1 MPAGASTGTS
11 NLLTLLKVLGLSIV
25 SGLAVYVLNRVGV
38 VSLLYGG
45 GIALLLALPARLAT
59 AYAAALLA
67 HASGQC
73 GERSI
78 LASEDA
84 GAAPALALG
93 ALALGA
99 AAWGGG
105 FLGGHLRTRTRYP
118 LLARLACAAALAG
131 VVALRELAVV
141 PPAELLSNY
150 WTLQRLTPREAA
162 VLLADTRRGWRR
174 LLFPDLQPAN
184 AWAAEHQACFATFS
198 AAAAAATAALACVLA
213 AAAWAGPWL
222 CCGASGSSS
231 SSSSSSSGE
240 AGAAGGEAGKS
251 ARREAAA
258 GEAKRD

>member
-1 MPAGASTGTS
+1 MPAGASAGAG
-11 NLLTLLKVLGLSIV
+11 NLLMLLKVLGLSLA
-25 SGLAVYVLNRVGV
+25 SGLAVYALNRVGV

-45 GIALLLALPARLAT
+45 GIALLIALPARLAT

-93 ALALGA
+93 ALALAA

-105 FLGGHLRTRTRYP
+105 LLGGHLRTRTRFP

-131 VVALRELAVV
+131 VVALRELGTV

-162 VLLADTRRGWRR
+162 ALLTDTRRGWHR
-174 LLFPDLQPAN
+174 LLFPSLQPAS
-184 AWAAEHQACFATFS
+184 AWAAEHQACFAAFS
-198 AAAAAATAALACVLA
+198 AAAAAATAALAGVLA

-222 CCGASGSSS
+222 CCGGSGGGSGSGG
-231 SSSSSSSGE
+231 SSGE
-240 AGAAGGEAGKS
+240 AGAAGGGAGKG